1 MCFFHLILLITFFPH
16 ILHGVLIEAPVMG
29 LARSSEYCAAM
40 ELEMWKLS
48 QEETF
53 ANKMKAKEAEYLHRL
68 GEEWKKREEERQK
81 VFTQKVY
88 VLLDTHT
95 CMYVYNISV
104 CIYMY
109 IHVHVHVY
117 QQWCVSFVLCI
128 CFVVLY

>member
-1 MCFFHLILLITFFPH
+1 MLYFHVILLFSH
-16 ILHGVLIEAPVMG
+16 ILHGVFIEAPVIG
-29 LARSSEYCAAM
+29 LARSSDYCAAM

-81 VFTQKVY
+81 VFTQKVCVI

-95 CMYVYNISV
+95 GMYVYNIYT
-104 CIYMY
+104 CMY
-109 IHVHVHVY
+109 VY
-117 QQWCVSFVLCI
+117 TCT
-128 CFVVLY
+128 